1 MQKARKTSADRRE
14 DMTGPE
20 GPAAIL
26 VLEMVSKFD
35 RVRITDGSNLHI
47 FGL

>member
-14 DMTGPE
+14 EMAGPME
-20 GPAAIL
+20 PAAIL

-47 FGL
+47 SGL